1 MIACG
6 SLADLLHA
14 CRVSSPNWIP
24 PQLQRQLIA
33 DEYYLHKQTINCHS
47 LVGAHRNNCENK
59 KKVNKISTEI
69 SCEFFDLLSLLIC
82 SCSVLALCALRTV
95 STCVCFATDNNK
107 AERQQVQCVVATS
120 RAQLRARF
128 DSLPID
134 LTRLGS
140 ARLGSTCLD
149 VDLWRNWF

>member
-24 PQLQRQLIA
+24 PQMQRQLIA

-69 SCEFFDLLSLLIC
+69 SCKFFDLLYL
-82 SCSVLALCALRTV
+82 LALCALRTV

-107 AERQQVQCVVATS
+107 AGRQQVQCVVATS

>member
-33 DEYYLHKQTINCHS
+33 DEYYLHKKTINCHS

-69 SCEFFDLLSLLIC
+69 SCKFFDLLSL
-82 SCSVLALCALRTV
+82 LALCALRTV
-95 STCVCFATDNNK
+95 STCVCFATDNSK
-107 AERQQVQCVVATS
+107 ADRQQVQCVVATS

-140 ARLGSTCLD
+140 ARL
-149 VDLWRNWF
+149 DLPRCRLMAKLVLVLFKF